1 MGTPHPSSHTK
12 RSFSIRPVPRQ
23 SLPETHLKVKV
34 QPRASAN
41 KIAGFRDGVL
51 LVRVTAPPE
60 KGQANAAVI
69 ALLADALGVAKTS
82 VHITRGHNSREKL
95 VAVDGLE
102 AAEVEGILSTSG

>member
-1 MGTPHPSSHTK
+1 MAAGHLATIRHSRHPSSN
-12 RSFSIRPVPRQ
+12 RSIPCQ

-60 KGQANAAVI
+60 KGRANAAVI

-82 VHITRGHNSREKL
+82 VHITRGITPVRNWWWWI
-95 VAVDGLE
+95 A
-102 AAEVEGILSTSG
+102 